1 MNTANQPI
9 ITTITIIIVTMEI
22 QSVIRKNAISVGHPV
37 IVNIGKQTLTTTT
50 ILEIQSV
57 IQKKAILVGHPVIIT
72 IIIMATMA
80 IQSVIQNKVIIVEH
94 PVVLVKI
101 KILLI
106 LWIKF

>member
-1 MNTANQPI
+1 M
-9 ITTITIIIVTMEI
+9 VTMEI
-22 QSVIRKNAISVGHPV
+22 QSAIQKNAILVGHPV
-37 IVNIGKQTLTTTT
+37 IVNLGNRPLTTTT

-72 IIIMATMA
+72 IIIMATMV
-80 IQSVIQNKVIIVEH
+80 IQSVIQNKVVIVGH